1 MQQIISYIIKNSHRM
16 LFLLLMV
23 IAISLTIDSHSYHKS
38 KVISSANFFTGGIYS
53 EINSINE
60 YFDLKTK
67 NDELASENA
76 RLKSLLFNLNDTTT
90 TVVLDSLK
98 GVKKTDLITAKVI
111 KNSYS
116 VHENFLTIDG
126 GSNQGIAPDMGVINS
141 AGIVG
146 ITETTSAK
154 YATVISILNTKS
166 QINAKIKKS
175 NHFGT
180 LIWNGKSTG
189 FVQLIDVPRLA
200 IVRKGDTIVTGSQ
213 STIFPENINIG
224 TIDKIYIDNETNFF
238 TINVKLFNDMT
249 SLGHVYIIKNKDKK
263 EIEDLEKTIKKDE

>member
-53 EINSINE
+53 EINSVNE

-200 IVRKGDTIVTGSQ
+200 TVRKGDTIVTGSQ